1 VLIDSPRGLELDDI
15 QRGVLHPRPSP
26 YVGSYL
32 LLRIADRRVG
42 RALLQRLIPVIASA
56 AEPMNPNG
64 DTWVSVSLTF
74 QGLRALGVPED
85 SLASFP
91 LEFQQGMAARAA
103 ILGDVDESSPVHW
116 ETPLGTRDVHVAVVV
131 LSPDEARR
139 DALLERVEKAYPTV
153 EGVKVIYRQDARV
166 LPTGR
171 EPFGFKDGIS
181 QPAVEGSPIAGT
193 NHMERPL
200 KAGEFVL
207 GYPDETGAMAA
218 TPQPDVLGRNG
229 TYVVVRKLHQRV
241 AAFRHYLRTNAASAE
256 EQTLLSAKMM
266 GRWPS
271 GAPLVLSPDRDE
283 PALGAE
289 AARNNEFLYHV
300 DDPKG
305 LRCPAGAH
313 VRRANPRDAFQD
325 ELIGVNRLHRMIRR
339 STTYGPPLPEGVLE
353 DDGADRGLVFVAI
366 GAHLKRQFE
375 FVQTQWVNDGVF
387 RGAPGEKD
395 PIVGPNDGTGGF
407 TIPRQP
413 VRRRI
418 VGLPQFVI
426 NRGGEYCFTPGMRAL
441 RWLAELDT

>member
-1 VLIDSPRGLELDDI
+1 LELDDI

-218 TPQPDVLGRNG
+218 TPNP
-229 TYVVVRKLHQRV
+229 TCW
-241 AAFRHYLRTNAASAE
+241 AAMAP
-256 EQTLLSAKMM
+256 TLLFASSTN
-266 GRWPS
+266 GWPHF
-271 GAPLVLSPDRDE
+271 GTTCAPTP
-283 PALGAE
+283 PAR
-289 AARNNEFLYHV
+289 RNR
-300 DDPKG
+300 
-305 LRCPAGAH
+305 RCS
-313 VRRANPRDAFQD
+313 RPR
-325 ELIGVNRLHRMIRR
+325 
-339 STTYGPPLPEGVLE
+339 
-353 DDGADRGLVFVAI
+353 
-366 GAHLKRQFE
+366 
-375 FVQTQWVNDGVF
+375 
-387 RGAPGEKD
+387 
-395 PIVGPNDGTGGF
+395 
-407 TIPRQP
+407 
-413 VRRRI
+413 
-418 VGLPQFVI
+418 
-426 NRGGEYCFTPGMRAL
+426 
-441 RWLAELDT
+441 